1 MKKISYLLFFLYCF
15 CAAKAQSEFTAPS
28 VRVEYDSA
36 ITLCNLQLV
45 PVKRMEPILPAD
57 TLLNEKKYITLKA
70 GLMNKTV
77 SIKERGNFMVDN
89 INVLMIEN
97 RSGKDLLIKSGE
109 IVMGGRQ
116 DRVFARDT
124 VLTSSSKQHTISV
137 YCVEE
142 NRWSAHEKKFVHRG
156 HVASGLQKIIDS
168 AHSQAK
174 VWDEIRKLLKQNNQN
189 NSSSYASL
197 LRQKKFT
204 DTANNC
210 MYQLY
215 NLLRNKDSSYV
226 GFIAIT
232 GNRVIGA
239 DVFISP
245 SLFYQTLPQLLE
257 KYVSEAA
264 LSGSAPMPAK
274 ETIKAYA
281 DELLQPATQTEF
293 LNKKGKRFFY
303 KGVLIQITGY

>member
-1 MKKISYLLFFLYCF
+1 MKKLFCFLFFVSCF
-15 CAAKAQSEFTAPS
+15 CMAKAQSEFTAPA

-36 ITLCNLQLV
+36 IIRCNLQLV
-45 PVKRMEPILPAD
+45 PVKCIEPMLPAD
-57 TLLNEKKYITLKA
+57 TVINQKKYITLRY

-77 SIKERGNFMVDN
+77 SIKERGNFMVEN

-97 RSGKDLLIKSGE
+97 RSGKDLFIKSGE

-124 VLTSSSKQHTISV
+124 VLPSSSKQHTVPV

-142 NRWSAHEKKFVHRG
+142 NRWSTHEKKFIHRG
-156 HVASGLQKIIDS
+156 SVANGLQKIIDS
-168 AHSQAK
+168 ANSQTK
-174 VWDEIRKLLKQNNQN
+174 VWDEIRKLLKQNNQTG
-189 NSSSYASL
+189 SSSYASL
-197 LRQKKFT
+197 LNQKKFA
-204 DTANNC
+204 DTASNC

-215 NLLRNKDSSYV
+215 NLLRSKDSSYV
-226 GFIAIT
+226 GFIAVT
-232 GNRVIGA
+232 GNHILGA

-257 KYVSEAA
+257 KYVTEAA
-264 LSGSAPMPAK
+264 LSGSAPVLAK
-274 ETIKAYA
+274 EHLKAYA
-281 DELLQPATQTEF
+281 DALLQPSTQAEF